1 MRKVKFIK
9 DNYSI
14 HKWWVHSIDLSAG
27 GFDDDYH
34 WNFREKYANLAIK
47 QLKQQYN
54 LVTKKSRGGDYSKE
68 RNWYNISINF
78 KDAAD
83 EAEFILKASSGQIIL
98 DDSESPG
105 CFD

>member
-1 MRKVKFIK
+1 MLKVKFIK

-14 HKWWVHSIDLSAG
+14 HKWWVHSVGSVRE
-27 GFDDDYH
+27 FDDDYH
-34 WNFREKYANLAIK
+34 WNFREKYVNLAIK
-47 QLKQQYN
+47 QLKQKYN
-54 LVTKKSRGGDYSKE
+54 LVTKKCRSISYTKD